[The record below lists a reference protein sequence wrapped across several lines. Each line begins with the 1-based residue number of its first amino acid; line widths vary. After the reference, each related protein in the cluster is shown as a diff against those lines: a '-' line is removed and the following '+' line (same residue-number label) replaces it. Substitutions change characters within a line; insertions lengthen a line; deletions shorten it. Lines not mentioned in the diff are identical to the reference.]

1 MKDQLI
7 TILEAV
13 RLSQAALAK
22 YIETGGRKPVTTIN
36 ELVSILNDENVERAM
51 AALYP
56 NIDSPGISPA
66 DGAELNKPIQVSSR
80 SRN

>member
-7 TILEAV
+7 TILEAA
-13 RLSQAALAK
+13 RLSQATLAR

-36 ELVSILNDENVERAM
+36 ELVAILDDENVERAM

-66 DGAELNKPIQVSSR
+66 DGPELKEPIQVNSH